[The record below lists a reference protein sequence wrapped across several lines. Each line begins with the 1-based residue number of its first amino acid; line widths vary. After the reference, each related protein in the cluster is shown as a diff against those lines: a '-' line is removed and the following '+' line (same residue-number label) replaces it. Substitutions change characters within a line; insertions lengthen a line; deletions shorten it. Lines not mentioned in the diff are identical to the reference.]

1 MKTRSGILA
10 GAILCTALCTA
21 LAVPSF
27 AGSWRQDD
35 TGWWWQRDDGSY
47 PAAAWEWI
55 DSDGD
60 GTAEC
65 YYFYSDGYMAHN
77 NDIDGSYVNDDGKWT
92 VAGKVQKK
100 QVAGSQ
106 ASAGAGQGAQAG
118 QTGQAS
124 AAAAGR
130 DFSYAQFFRGRNILW
145 VGNDFNPAKGYYD
158 PDLYI
163 KPAAITDLGD
173 CWRLDGVTINMPY
186 EYSTKSQAE
195 AKLKELERTES
206 DVYMGDGWISQNVN
220 GKYSIGGID
229 GIIYSYPAWQG
240 SVYIRKDAVV
250 NYNDY
255 SGSSVNYDR
264 SEAFATYWPRE
275 ANRLMAERG
284 EYFRGLNLVV
294 TAVDGNGYVTTLR
307 LVQWG

>member
-10 GAILCTALCTA
+10 GAILCTA

-77 NDIDGSYVNDDGKWT
+77 NDIDGSHVNDDGKWV
-92 VAGKVQKK
+92 VAGKVQKRS
-100 QVAGSQ
+100 VAGTQGAQGSQTSQ
-106 ASAGAGQGAQAG
+106 AS
-118 QTGQAS
+118 S
-124 AAAAGR
+124 AAAGR
-130 DFSYAQFFRGRNILW
+130 DFSYAQFLRGRNILW
-145 VGNDFNPAKGYYD
+145 MGSDFNPAKGHYD
-158 PDLYI
+158 VELNI
-163 KPAAITDLGD
+163 KPATITDLGD

-240 SVYIRKDAVV
+240 SIYIRKDALI
-250 NYNDY
+250 YYDDY
-255 SGSSVNYDR
+255 SSDPVRYGLTES
-264 SEAFATYWPRE
+264 FATYWPRE
-275 ANRLMAERG
+275 TNRLMAEGG
-284 EYFRGLNLVV
+284 EFFWGINAAV
-294 TAVDGNGYVTTLR
+294 TAVDENGYVTTLR
-307 LVQWG
+307 LAQWG